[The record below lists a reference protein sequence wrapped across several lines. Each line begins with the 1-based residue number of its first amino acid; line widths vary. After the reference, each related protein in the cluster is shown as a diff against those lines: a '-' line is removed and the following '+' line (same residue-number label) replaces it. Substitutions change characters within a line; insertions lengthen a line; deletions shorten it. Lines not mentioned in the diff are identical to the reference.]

1 MILSCAHSCCQA
13 VGHSKLDI
21 VCMTCYINKIFWGG
35 GGGGGGSRPLGH
47 SPWICPLCHVHL
59 PDIFFIQTAGYRE
72 DFNEE
77 RKDREKA
84 HSKMADM
91 EMQYKQQ
98 FNKLGEELMV
108 SRQHCEQLERGLK
121 EVESYYQAQLSQTK
135 YSTGDKNRTISKL
148 QAENKRLEV
157 RVHMAEVKI
166 PSIRLFWPNK

>member
-1 MILSCAHSCCQA
+1 M
-13 VGHSKLDI
+13 GE
-21 VCMTCYINKIFWGG
+21 GG
-35 GGGGGGSRPLGH
+35 GGGGGGGGGECLSVACVYTQG
-47 SPWICPLCHVHL
+47 L
-59 PDIFFIQTAGYRE
+59 PHPTTQSAGYQE

-91 EMQYKQQ
+91 EMQYKHQ

-108 SRQHCEQLERGLK
+108 SRQHCEQLERRLK

-135 YSTGDKNRTISKL
+135 YSTGDRDKAISKL

-157 RVHMAEVKI
+157 RAEVMV
-166 PSIRLFWPNK
+166 WPRPQAL